1 MSLLRLN
8 IDQRMAEIGVRST
21 PARLNI
27 NLPKPRMSIHTE
39 TSKLQVDSAAP
50 SFRVNRQKINNESGM
65 QSPLEFAKA
74 FRNKGR
80 SAALRGAGQNKDD
93 GNFLA
98 NYKIPGD
105 KIPRLAKNKAM
116 SRLQQ
121 PDINIGLMPQ
131 SSPEVTWDKGHMRI
145 NWSKHSVVVDWDGDY
160 MPQLTLEPKYSV
172 EVFMRTEPYF
182 RITVEELIDSSPRGR
197 YVDSAV

>member
-8 IDQRMAEIGVRST
+8 IDQQMAEIGVRST

-27 NLPKPRMSIHTE
+27 TLPKPRMTIHNE
-39 TSKLQVDSAAP
+39 TAKLQVDSAAP
-50 SFRVNRQKINNESGM
+50 SFRVNRRKINNESGM
-65 QSPLEFAKA
+65 KSPLTFAKD

-98 NYKIPGD
+98 NHKIPGD

-121 PDINIGLMPQ
+121 PELNIGLMPQ

-145 NWSKHSVVVDWDGDY
+145 NWSKHSVVVDWDGEY

-182 RITVEELIDSSPRGR
+182 RITVEELIDSNAPGKF
-197 YVDSAV
+197 VDSAV